1 MEMQVLMC
9 RCRVR
14 AVADRQ
20 HSGACLFSEQVFF
33 PCCQVLEMTVP
44 MICAVL
50 HSVSVLQVIAAPTE
64 CFVLAIFYI
73 TLYLSQTISPVWQ
86 DLVVFPAFKHVWS
99 HLQLVVECIL
109 MYILS
114 YQWPRSTPKVLDGAR
129 SVYSKSYCIGGVCLS
144 VSISGCTWEGF
155 CDFLT
160 MFWSREI
167 KLASFFMQGPRVLMN
182 LACVIL
188 FTPPCLLGSSAVRKG
203 CCIGL
208 LWLILRQS
216 FGVVYL
222 LV

>member
-20 HSGACLFSEQVFF
+20 HPGACLFSEQVFF

-50 HSVSVLQVIAAPTE
+50 HSVSVLQVIAAPAE

-144 VSISGCTWEGF
+144 VSISGCTWKGF

-167 KLASFFMQGPRVLMN
+167 KLASFFSMCDTFHSSLSSRQFCSQKRMLHWFAVIDFRAVLWRG
-182 LACVIL
+182 LSPGL
-188 FTPPCLLGSSAVRKG
+188 T
-203 CCIGL
+203 IGL
-208 LWLILRQS
+208 
-216 FGVVYL
+216 
-222 LV
+222 

>member
-50 HSVSVLQVIAAPTE
+50 HSVSVLQVIAAPAE

-167 KLASFFMQGPRVLMN
+167 KLASFFSMCDTFHSSLSSRQFCSQKRMLHWFAVIDFKAVLWRG
-182 LACVIL
+182 LSPGL
-188 FTPPCLLGSSAVRKG
+188 T
-203 CCIGL
+203 IGL
-208 LWLILRQS
+208 
-216 FGVVYL
+216 
-222 LV
+222 

>member
-50 HSVSVLQVIAAPTE
+50 HSVSVLQVIAAPAE

-99 HLQLVVECIL
+99 HLQLVVEFIL

-144 VSISGCTWEGF
+144 VSISGCTWKGF

-167 KLASFFMQGPRVLMN
+167 KLASFFSMCDTFHSSLSSRQFCSQKRMLHWFAVIDFKAVLWRG
-182 LACVIL
+182 LSPGL
-188 FTPPCLLGSSAVRKG
+188 T
-203 CCIGL
+203 IGL
-208 LWLILRQS
+208 
-216 FGVVYL
+216 
-222 LV
+222 

>member
-20 HSGACLFSEQVFF
+20 HPGACLFSEQVFF

-144 VSISGCTWEGF
+144 VSISGCTWKGF

-167 KLASFFMQGPRVLMN
+167 KLASFFSMCDTFHSSLSSRQFCSQKRMLHWFAVIDFRAVLWRG
-182 LACVIL
+182 LSPGL
-188 FTPPCLLGSSAVRKG
+188 T
-203 CCIGL
+203 IGL
-208 LWLILRQS
+208 
-216 FGVVYL
+216 
-222 LV
+222 

>member
-9 RCRVR
+9 RCWVR

-50 HSVSVLQVIAAPTE
+50 HSVSVLQVIAAPAE

-167 KLASFFMQGPRVLMN
+167 KLASFFSMCDTFHSSLSSRQFCSQKRMLHWFAVIDFKAVLWRG
-182 LACVIL
+182 LSPGL
-188 FTPPCLLGSSAVRKG
+188 T
-203 CCIGL
+203 IGL
-208 LWLILRQS
+208 
-216 FGVVYL
+216 
-222 LV
+222 

>member
-20 HSGACLFSEQVFF
+20 HPGACLFSEQVFF

-44 MICAVL
+44 IICVGL
-50 HSVSVLQVIAAPTE
+50 HSVSVLQVIPAPTE

-73 TLYLSQTISPVWQ
+73 TLYLSQIISPVWQ

-144 VSISGCTWEGF
+144 VSISGCTWKGF

-167 KLASFFMQGPRVLMN
+167 KLASFFSMCDTFHSSLSSRQFCSQKRMLHWFAVIDFKAVLWRG
-182 LACVIL
+182 LSPGL
-188 FTPPCLLGSSAVRKG
+188 T
-203 CCIGL
+203 IGL
-208 LWLILRQS
+208 
-216 FGVVYL
+216 
-222 LV
+222 

>member
-44 MICAVL
+44 IICVGL

-144 VSISGCTWEGF
+144 VSISGCTWKGF

-167 KLASFFMQGPRVLMN
+167 KLASFFSMCDTFHSSLSSRQFCSQKRMLHWFAVIDFKAVLWRG
-182 LACVIL
+182 LSPGL
-188 FTPPCLLGSSAVRKG
+188 T
-203 CCIGL
+203 IGL
-208 LWLILRQS
+208 
-216 FGVVYL
+216 
-222 LV
+222 

>member
-50 HSVSVLQVIAAPTE
+50 HSVSVLQVIAAPAE

-167 KLASFFMQGPRVLMN
+167 KLASFFSMCDTFHSSLSSRQFCSQKRMLHWFAVIDFRAVLWRG
-182 LACVIL
+182 LSPGL
-188 FTPPCLLGSSAVRKG
+188 T
-203 CCIGL
+203 IGL
-208 LWLILRQS
+208 
-216 FGVVYL
+216 
-222 LV
+222 

>member
-9 RCRVR
+9 RCWVR

-44 MICAVL
+44 IICVGL
-50 HSVSVLQVIAAPTE
+50 HSVSVLQVIPAPTE

-73 TLYLSQTISPVWQ
+73 TLYLSQIISPVWQ

-144 VSISGCTWEGF
+144 VSISGCTWKGF

-167 KLASFFMQGPRVLMN
+167 KLASFFSMCDTFHSSLSSRQFCSQKRMLHWFAVIDFRAVLWRG
-182 LACVIL
+182 LSPGL
-188 FTPPCLLGSSAVRKG
+188 T
-203 CCIGL
+203 IGL
-208 LWLILRQS
+208 
-216 FGVVYL
+216 
-222 LV
+222 

>member
-20 HSGACLFSEQVFF
+20 HPGACLFSEQVFF

-50 HSVSVLQVIAAPTE
+50 HSVSVLQVIAAPAE

-167 KLASFFMQGPRVLMN
+167 KLASFFSMCDTFHSSLSSRQFCSQKRMLHWFAVIDFRAVLWRG
-182 LACVIL
+182 LSPGL
-188 FTPPCLLGSSAVRKG
+188 T
-203 CCIGL
+203 IGL
-208 LWLILRQS
+208 
-216 FGVVYL
+216 
-222 LV
+222 

>member
-20 HSGACLFSEQVFF
+20 HPGACLFSEQVFF

-44 MICAVL
+44 IICVGL
-50 HSVSVLQVIAAPTE
+50 HSVSVLQVIPAPTE

-144 VSISGCTWEGF
+144 VSISGCTWKGF

-167 KLASFFMQGPRVLMN
+167 KLASFFSMCDTFHSSLSSRQFCSQKRMLHWFAVIDFKAVLWRG
-182 LACVIL
+182 LSPGL
-188 FTPPCLLGSSAVRKG
+188 T
-203 CCIGL
+203 IGL
-208 LWLILRQS
+208 
-216 FGVVYL
+216 
-222 LV
+222 

>member
-9 RCRVR
+9 RCWVR

-50 HSVSVLQVIAAPTE
+50 HSVSVLQVIAAPAE

-144 VSISGCTWEGF
+144 VSISGCTWKGF

-167 KLASFFMQGPRVLMN
+167 KLASFFSMCDTFHSSLSSRQFCSQKRMLHWFAVIDFKAVLWRG
-182 LACVIL
+182 LSPGL
-188 FTPPCLLGSSAVRKG
+188 T
-203 CCIGL
+203 IGL
-208 LWLILRQS
+208 
-216 FGVVYL
+216 
-222 LV
+222 

>member
-20 HSGACLFSEQVFF
+20 HPGACLFSEQVFF

-44 MICAVL
+44 IICVGL
-50 HSVSVLQVIAAPTE
+50 HSVSVLQVIPAPTE

-73 TLYLSQTISPVWQ
+73 TLYLSQIISPVWQ

-144 VSISGCTWEGF
+144 VSISGCTWKGF

-167 KLASFFMQGPRVLMN
+167 KLASFFSMCDTFHSSLSSRQFCSQKRMLHWFAVIDFRAVLWRG
-182 LACVIL
+182 LSPGL
-188 FTPPCLLGSSAVRKG
+188 T
-203 CCIGL
+203 IGL
-208 LWLILRQS
+208 
-216 FGVVYL
+216 
-222 LV
+222 

>member
-20 HSGACLFSEQVFF
+20 HPGACLFSEQVFF

-50 HSVSVLQVIAAPTE
+50 HSVSVLQVIPAPTE

-73 TLYLSQTISPVWQ
+73 TLYLSQIISPVWQ

-144 VSISGCTWEGF
+144 VSISGCTWKGF

-167 KLASFFMQGPRVLMN
+167 KLASFFSMCDTFHSSLSSRQFCSQKRMLHWFAVIDFRAVLWRG
-182 LACVIL
+182 LSPGL
-188 FTPPCLLGSSAVRKG
+188 T
-203 CCIGL
+203 IGL
-208 LWLILRQS
+208 
-216 FGVVYL
+216 
-222 LV
+222 